1 MPSMT
6 AAPTLAAP
14 RCAAYDDD
22 FYTWTVQQAA
32 LLRAG
37 DLSALD
43 RENLAEEIESLGRSE
58 FNRLASFYRLV
69 LLHMLKWEHQPNLRS
84 RSWAISIAAHRQHA
98 IEVIADNPGL
108 KPRLDEALERAYR
121 HARLEAIAET
131 GLPASAFPE
140 ALPFTRDETM
150 SRPYSFE

>member
-1 MPSMT
+1 MRTDEAQS
-6 AAPTLAAP
+6 AARTLYEA
-14 RCAAYDDD
+14 DL
-22 FYTWTVQQAA
+22 YTWAIEQAA

-43 RENLAEEIESLGRSE
+43 RDNLAEEIECLGRSE

-69 LLHMLKWEHQPNLRS
+69 LLHMLRWEHQPNLRS
-84 RSWAISIAAHRQHA
+84 GRWAISIAVYRQHVA
-98 IEVIADNPGL
+98 EVIADNPGL

-121 HARLEAIAET
+121 YARLEAIAET
-131 GLPASAFPE
+131 GLPGSAFPE
-140 ALPFTRDETM
+140 TLPFTRDETM